1 MLGFRGNEIRS
12 LWLPVSSTFATRTEK
27 SAISFRRTNICTF
40 FQTGLWRP
48 RAVLPTLLLLIW
60 AGPILRT
67 QEGTISRPPALAPV
81 AGPEDRRGTRA
92 LQAVGGLAA
101 VVRPAVPDQVVG
113 GVAAV
118 QGAVGAEGERA

>member
-1 MLGFRGNEIRS
+1 MFGFRGNEIRS

-48 RAVLPTLLLLIW
+48 RAVLPTLLVLIW

-67 QEGTISRPPALAPV
+67 QEGTISTPPALAP

-92 LQAVGGLAA
+92 LQAEEVAEAGVL
-101 VVRPAVPDQVVG
+101 RPVPDR
-113 GVAAV
+113 
-118 QGAVGAEGERA
+118 AVGEV

>member
-1 MLGFRGNEIRS
+1 MFGFRGNEIRS

-40 FQTGLWRP
+40 FQTGLRRP

-67 QEGTISRPPALAPV
+67 QEGTISRPPALAPA
-81 AGPEDRRGTRA
+81 AGPEDRRLQC
-92 LQAVGGLAA
+92 LQAQEVAEAHL
-101 VVRPAVPDQVVG
+101 VRAAVPDQVVG

-118 QGAVGAEGERA
+118 QAGA